1 MAYENLKDAI
11 KQVIKQ
17 NGNQEITGSTMQS
30 TLLSMV
36 DNIPEVVQELGFD
49 ENKVIS
55 QKAVSS
61 KLDNLAFEN
70 REIKKELPKKANTSD
85 VQVSLEELKKEIGDR
100 TVVEGNVTNL
110 PDEEDITSGINES
123 GTDVLSFKD
132 RVYNPV
138 SFSGKGH
145 KILRKNIT
153 PVSLAVTKIIVSSVP
168 TSDGAIVFTI
178 NGVEV
183 SVDTVTTTMTSTD
196 LVAQKIAEKLTET
209 MTEYEVSKDAS
220 TITLTRKFGGP
231 VTTSVFSASTTG
243 IVCTVTDS
251 TKQELRNI
259 LTPVM
264 INHPNTIYEIRYD
277 FDLNG
282 ETIEMNEG
290 CTLKF
295 DGGRFKNGTLKG
307 NKTTI
312 YSPICT
318 IFDLQ
323 LRLSGTYICDKAYP
337 QWFGDVSANKDCTK
351 NIQNCLDFFNKAT
364 ITEDMM
370 CKNLTVSNSLL
381 EGIDKGMVYNS
392 KNNRPK
398 LIAFSGCDII
408 NTAVNSNIYG
418 LSFCGK
424 NKRENAI
431 VICNDTRIRNCSF
444 STLSS
449 GIGAKGNYLH
459 MDIFENC
466 DFNNNDVALSNLVD
480 SRITNC
486 MFNANSTAIILQK
499 GSNANIISNCQIEWN
514 VLGISL
520 YQTSFNSITNNQ
532 FDRQAQEAININS
545 CYGIQ
550 IVANNF
556 NRNGAENDRWNS
568 KCHLAII
575 STNDILI
582 SGNKFNSGSSLDNA
596 AGKVVP
602 SNAFYLERCQVTL
615 LGNYIKDGFVD
626 SLYANFEGKL
636 ISKNNIGV
644 DDDISEEYKD
654 FVDKKIQPMQFVVLR
669 QEGTI
674 VKNGSIDFGF
684 PVKALSNYSH
694 SQLMECILSSRNDTG
709 NPYSIKI
716 PFIITNEGG
725 VRVSFS
731 KKTILFSEEDIF
743 NLSFVSYENNMLTLR
758 INNNSNFNVNFRLSI
773 LKY

>member
-1 MAYENLKDAI
+1 MVKL
-11 KQVIKQ
+11 
-17 NGNQEITGSTMQS
+17 GSTLES
-30 TLLSMV
+30 SRKDKRLANS
-36 DNIPEVVQELGFD
+36 DNIYDKKLGKMQE
-49 ENKVIS
+49 EIN
-55 QKAVSS
+55 QKVSS
-61 KLDNLAFEN
+61 LS
-70 REIKKELPKKANTSD
+70 P
-85 VQVSLEELKKEIGDR
+85 V
-100 TVVEGNVTNL
+100 
-110 PDEEDITSGINES
+110 DEEDLTRS
-123 GTDVLSFKD
+123 
-132 RVYNPV
+132 YNDNGRSVTKFANRSYSPQN
-138 SFSGKGH
+138 FIGKGY
-145 KILRKNIT
+145 KILRKNT
-153 PVSLAVTKIIVSSVP
+153 HLVSLAVTKIVVSSAP
-168 TSDGAIVFTI
+168 ISNGYLAFII
-178 NGVEV
+178 NGVE
-183 SVDTVTTTMTSTD
+183 SHVDVVASTDTTTD
-196 LVAQKIAEKLTET
+196 KVAEKIVLKLAES
-209 MTEYEVSKDAS
+209 MVEYEVSQNAS
-220 TITLTRKFGGP
+220 TITLTRKFGGKVSTP
-231 VTTSVFSASTTG
+231 SSFSAVGTG
-243 IVCTVTDS
+243 ASCNITDS
-251 TKQELRNI
+251 TKIELRNI
-259 LTPVM
+259 ITPVM
-264 INHPNTIYEIRYD
+264 INQPNTIYEIRYD

-282 ETIEMNEG
+282 ETIEMQEG

-370 CKNLTVSNSLL
+370 CKNLMVSNSLL
-381 EGIDKGMVYNS
+381 EGIDKGMVYNN

-408 NTAVNSNIYG
+408 NTAGNSNIYG
-418 LSFCGK
+418 LSFCGE
-424 NKRENAI
+424 NKKENAI

-444 STLSS
+444 STLRS
-449 GIGAKGNYLH
+449 GIGGKGNYLH

-466 DFNNNDVALSNLVD
+466 DFNNNDIALSNLVD

-486 MFNANSTAIILQK
+486 MFNANDTAILLQK
-499 GSNANIISNCQIEWN
+499 GANANIISNCRIEWN

-545 CYGIQ
+545 CASIQ

-582 SGNKFNSGSSLDNA
+582 SGNKFNRGSSLDNGA
-596 AGKVVP
+596 SKTVP

-654 FVDKKIQPMQFVVLR
+654 FVNKKIQPMEFVVLR

-684 PVKALSNYSH
+684 PVKALSVYTH
-694 SQLMECILSSRNDTG
+694 SQLMECILSSRNYTG
-709 NPYSIKI
+709 VPYSIKI
-716 PFIITNEGG
+716 PFIITNEGSVG
-725 VRVSFS
+725 VSFS
-731 KKTILFSEEDIF
+731 TKTILFSEEDMF

-758 INNNSNFNVNFRLSI
+758 LNNNSNFDVNFRLSI